1 MTTTTPQ
8 AAIEPGRFDI
18 GRVGRETFGLIQS
31 DLVGTYGLAAGL
43 GLIPAI
49 LSMLLTMTGVMAAGT
64 GGAASFGQIFGI
76 WFLLTMIVAV
86 VISVLIYGSLGWG
99 AVEQLQGRKPT
110 IGQKLSAA
118 GSALLPMIGVGILA
132 YFGIVIGTIFL
143 IVPGLFLATVWVVS
157 IVAAVVDRAGVF
169 GSFSRSAALT
179 KNHRW
184 MVFLLILIFFVI
196 AVVLGLLQMALLR
209 GVAGA
214 GVAGAAIVSGLFSIV
229 IGGAINAIG
238 AVGVGVVYQELR
250 RAKGE
255 FDPGR
260 LAEVFS

>member
-1 MTTTTPQ
+1 
-8 AAIEPGRFDI
+8 
-18 GRVGRETFGLIQS
+18 VS
-31 DLVGTYGLAAGL
+31 VVV
-43 GLIPAI
+43 
-49 LSMLLTMTGVMAAGT
+49 S
-64 GGAASFGQIFGI
+64 
-76 WFLLTMIVAV
+76 V
-86 VISVLIYGSLGWG
+86 VIYGALGYG

-118 GSALLPMIGVGILA
+118 GAVLLPLIGVGILGYLA
-132 YFGIVIGTIFL
+132 IVVGMIFL
-143 IVPGLFLATVWVVS
+143 IVPGLFLATMWVAAL
-157 IVAAVVDRAGVF
+157 VAAVVDRTGVF

-184 MVFLLILIFFVI
+184 TIFVLMLIFFVI
-196 AVVLGLLQMALLR
+196 ALLVGLVQIVLLR
-209 GVAGA
+209 IALFAGPA
-214 GVAGAAIVSGLFSIV
+214 TILVVTALFSVI